1 MHPEPLASPL
11 EHLRLALP
19 DLPARLREAGRF
31 IARNEFDATT
41 RSMRDLAAVAG
52 LPPACFTRLAQA
64 LGHPGWDA
72 FREALI
78 ETRRPR
84 PAPPSSDR
92 ASGIA
97 ATMIAADLDGL
108 ASLAPVQITAA
119 AKRLHAARCI
129 WIAGFRECHGVARL
143 LHYQLC
149 LFRPDSVRLVGGSG
163 PEEID
168 CGAFRHSDAVVVVAF
183 APYPRSGTRTGRAA
197 REAGCVVIALAD
209 APTVDADHLLLCSA
223 ASTPGFFQSLTTA
236 VAAAQALAA
245 ATFELGGRAAEV
257 RLGQT
262 KSRFAAPSEYDP
274 DEGLQP

>member
-1 MHPEPLASPL
+1 MHREPLASPL

-19 DLPARLREAGRF
+19 DLPTRLREAGRF

-52 LPPACFTRLAQA
+52 LQPACFTRLAQA

-84 PAPPSSDR
+84 PAPSSDR

-97 ATMIAADLDGL
+97 ATIIAADVDDL
-108 ASLAPVQITAA
+108 ASLVPVQITAA
-119 AKRLHAARCI
+119 AKLLHAARCI
-129 WIAGFRECHGVARL
+129 WIAGFRECDGVARL
-143 LHYQLC
+143 LHYQLR

-163 PEEID
+163 AED
-168 CGAFRHSDAVVVVAF
+168 VDYGAFQHSDAVVVIAF
-183 APYPRSGTRTGRAA
+183 APFSGSAARTSRAA
-197 REAGCVVIALAD
+197 REAGCTVIALAD
-209 APTVDADHLLLCSA
+209 APAVDADHLLLCSA
-223 ASTPGFFQSLTTA
+223 TSTPGFFQSLTAA

-245 ATFELGGRAAEV
+245 TTFELGGRAAEI
-257 RLGQT
+257 RLRQT
-262 KSRFAAPSEYDP
+262 KSRFAALSEYDP
-274 DEGLQP
+274 DEGLEP